1 MGELTS
7 AQVFAWYNT
16 RANSLWCLA
25 YSVGCVAETTIEMDS
40 GSALLAR
47 RDRASL
53 VLMPRFFVR
62 MMLNT
67 PMMPTEQPILQ
78 VRDLVRA
85 FGGIVAVNEFSLDVY
100 PGSIHG
106 LIGPNGAGKT
116 TTFNVIS
123 GFYAPSSGKV
133 IYLGQDISGRDTS
146 ALAELGLI
154 RTFQGT
160 TLFHALSVLDNVRL
174 GCHRSAKAGLVS
186 RIMGR
191 DRATEEAADEKAHGI
206 LEFFGLQDLAD
217 EPASDLPHGHQ
228 RALGMAVA
236 LAADPKLMLLDE
248 PFTGMNPEETRR
260 MGALVRRLR
269 DEQGVTIMLIE
280 HDMQA
285 VMGLCETITVMNFGT
300 LLAEGTP
307 AEVRANPAV
316 IEAYLGSANHA
327 A

>member
-1 MGELTS
+1 VHRESSGFSLANAVRS
-7 AQVFAWYNT
+7 GQS
-16 RANSLWCLA
+16 RADA
-25 YSVGCVAETTIEMDS
+25 AS
-40 GSALLAR
+40 G
-47 RDRASL
+47 
-53 VLMPRFFVR
+53 VR
-62 MMLNT
+62 MIQNPPRT
-67 PMMPTEQPILQ
+67 PAEQPILQ

-85 FGGIVAVNEFSLDVY
+85 FGGIVAVNNFSLDVY
-100 PGSIHG
+100 PSSIHG

-123 GFYAPSSGKV
+123 GFYAPSSGRV
-133 IYLGQDISGRDTS
+133 IYRGEDISGRETC

-174 GCHRSAKAGLVS
+174 GCHRSAKAGLAS
-186 RIMGR
+186 RVLGR
-191 DRATEEAADEKAHGI
+191 DRASEQAADAKAHGI
-206 LEFFGLQDLAD
+206 LEFFGLRGSADVLAS
-217 EPASDLPHGHQ
+217 ELPHGHQ

-248 PFTGMNPEETRR
+248 PFTGMNFEETRR
-260 MGALVRRLR
+260 MGDLVRRVR

-285 VMGLCETITVMNFGT
+285 VMGLCEIITVMNFGMR
-300 LLAEGTP
+300 LAEGTP

-316 IEAYLGSANHA
+316 IEAYLGTAHVA
-327 A
+327 